1 MCVKKIDWIFHFK
14 QQNKYNAAIEI
25 IETIRLVAEEFPP
38 LETALKNILADYDT
52 SSYEKMKCFCDRYN
66 KVIKGSVQMVS
77 NMMMMMMMI
86 H

>member
-1 MCVKKIDWIFHFK
+1 M
-14 QQNKYNAAIEI
+14 
-25 IETIRLVAEEFPP
+25 AEEFPP

-77 NMMMMMMMI
+77 NMMMMMMI
-86 H
+86 D